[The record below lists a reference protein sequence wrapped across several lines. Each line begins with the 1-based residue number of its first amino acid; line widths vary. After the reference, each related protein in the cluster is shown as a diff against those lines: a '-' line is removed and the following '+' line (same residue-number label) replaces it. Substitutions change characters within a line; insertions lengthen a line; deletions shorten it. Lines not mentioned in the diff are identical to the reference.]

1 MEAVEGVVD
10 DDQYFADVERDH
22 LEEESDVAE
31 PEGDLPTDDQDQGDE
46 AEEEEEVE
54 NEDQAAFESDSSSI
68 VDELLFV
75 DEDNEVLGGLQ
86 VPHTPDEGDLVV
98 GSRRVSMVEG
108 IEELPEEILLVVKR
122 YVFSRFARLYFTHRW
137 QAVLGYILVDP
148 LH

>member
-1 MEAVEGVVD
+1 METVEGVDD

-31 PEGDLPTDDQDQGDE
+31 PEGDLPTDEHGQGD
-46 AEEEEEVE
+46 EEEEEEGE
-54 NEDQAAFESDSSSI
+54 NEDQDGFESDSSSI

-108 IEELPEEILLVVKR
+108 IEELPEEILLVVKKH
-122 YVFSRFARLYFTHRW
+122 VLWFARLYFTCR
-137 QAVLGYILVDP
+137 LLY
-148 LH
+148 